1 MTLRELLQEATR
13 LLALAEVEIPEQ
25 TARWIW
31 QHVSGMAAH
40 QMILEQQREVD
51 VSQAAKFWELIRRRK
66 GREPLQYIL
75 NEAEFAGLMFYVDH
89 RVLVPRPETEGLVEL
104 AQADIKRR
112 RQAHPDREITVMDLG
127 TGSGAIAVAIA
138 VAWKE
143 DPNVH
148 VIATDLSSDA
158 LDVARENANRHGVGE
173 RIDFR
178 QGDGFAALRKGT
190 ISDEA
195 LISGAG
201 KIDLLLSN
209 PPYIPTIDAPILQPE
224 VKDFEPHLAL
234 FAGKDGLDA
243 YRMLADSAGDYLA
256 QDATIMLEVG
266 AGQAELVEGIFRTA
280 FPAAISSIFADEQGI
295 LRIVKIQL

>member
-1 MTLRELLQEATR
+1 MTLRELLQEAAR

-51 VSQAAKFWELIRRRK
+51 ASQAVKFWELIRRRER
-66 GREPLQYIL
+66 REPLQYVL

-104 AQADIKRR
+104 AVADIKRR
-112 RQAHPDREITVMDLG
+112 RQAHPDRMITVMDLG
-127 TGSGAIAVAIA
+127 TGSGAIAVALTI
-138 VAWKE
+138 AWKA
-143 DPNVH
+143 DSQVQL
-148 VIATDLSSDA
+148 IATDISSDA
-158 LDVARENANRHGVGE
+158 LDVAKENANRHGVGK

-178 QGDGFAALRKGT
+178 QGDGFTALRTGASGVAAWT
-190 ISDEA
+190 
-195 LISGAG
+195 SGAG

-209 PPYIPTIDAPILQPE
+209 PPYIPTIDEPILQPE

-243 YRMLADSAGDYLA
+243 YRMLADSAG
-256 QDATIMLEVG
+256 E
-266 AGQAELVEGIFRTA
+266 
-280 FPAAISSIFADEQGI
+280 
-295 LRIVKIQL
+295 RIVIESCASVCGSGSAFFGQ

>member
-1 MTLRELLQEATR
+1 MTLRELLQEAAR
-13 LLALAEVEIPEQ
+13 LLASAEVEIPEQ
-25 TARWIW
+25 TARWVW

-40 QMILEQQREVD
+40 QMILEGQREVD
-51 VSQAAKFWELIRRRK
+51 ASQAAKFWELIRRRE
-66 GREPLQYIL
+66 GREPLQYVL
-75 NEAEFAGLMFYVDH
+75 NEAEFAGLTFYVDH

-104 AQADIKRR
+104 AVADIKRR
-112 RQAHPDREITVMDLG
+112 KYAHSGRTITVMDWG
-127 TGSGAIAVAIA
+127 TGSGAIAVALTIA
-138 VAWKE
+138 CKADSQVQ
-143 DPNVH
+143 
-148 VIATDLSSDA
+148 VIATDISGDA
-158 LDVARENANRHGVGE
+158 LDVAKENANRHGVGE

-178 QGDGFAALRKGT
+178 LGDGFAALT
-190 ISDEA
+190 SD
-195 LISGAG
+195 AG

-266 AGQAELVEGIFRTA
+266 AGQAELVENIFRTV
-280 FPAAISSIFADEQGI
+280 FPAVSTNTFADEQGI

>member
-1 MTLRELLQEATR
+1 MTLRELLQEAAR
-13 LLALAEVEIPEQ
+13 LLASAEVEIPEQ
-25 TARWIW
+25 TARWVW

-40 QMILEQQREVD
+40 QMILEEQREVD
-51 VSQAAKFWELIRRRK
+51 ASQAAKFWELIRRRE
-66 GREPLQYIL
+66 GREPLQYVL
-75 NEAEFAGLMFYVDH
+75 NEAEFAGLTFYVDH

-104 AQADIKRR
+104 AVADIKRR
-112 RQAHPDREITVMDLG
+112 KYAHSGRTITVMDWG
-127 TGSGAIAVAIA
+127 TGSGAIAVALTIA
-138 VAWKE
+138 CKADSQVQ
-143 DPNVH
+143 
-148 VIATDLSSDA
+148 VIATDISGDA
-158 LDVARENANRHGVGE
+158 LDVAKENANRHGVGE

-178 QGDGFAALRKGT
+178 LGDGFAALT
-190 ISDEA
+190 
-195 LISGAG
+195 SGAG

-266 AGQAELVEGIFRTA
+266 AGQAELVEGIFRSV
-280 FPAAISSIFADEQGI
+280 FPAAITNAFADEQGI